1 MRDGVKKVIL
11 ISALL
16 IMALCIFLIVS
27 SVGGLSRNATLTT
40 EAAPLDAK
48 IIINGSKAK
57 NGINK
62 IKPGKYQVVFS
73 RTGFGSE
80 THTLAIQKNDKKY
93 LGVVLMP
100 HDPSYANWYFTH
112 PKDAKMAENISS
124 HAFDAV
130 QTQQLSTTPILKYLP
145 LIQPTYRIDSGV
157 SKKYPNDPTKIA
169 LYVSTK
175 TEADK
180 QAALVWLKE
189 QGADPSKIEIIYQLY
204 SY

>member
-1 MRDGVKKVIL
+1 MRDGAKKIIFV
-11 ISALL
+11 SALL
-16 IMALCIFLIVS
+16 VLTLFVFLIVS
-27 SVGGLSRNATLTT
+27 SVRGLSRNVTLTT
-40 EAAPLDAK
+40 EAAPLDSK
-48 IIINGSKAK
+48 ITINENRAK

-62 IKPGKYQVVFS
+62 VKPGKYQIVFS

-124 HAFDAV
+124 HTFDTV
-130 QTQQLSTTPILKYLP
+130 QTQQLSTTPVLKYLP
-145 LIQPTYRIDSGV
+145 LIQPTYRIDSGI

-175 TEADK
+175 TDADK
-180 QAALVWLKE
+180 QAALDWLKA
-189 QGADPSKIEIIYQLY
+189 QGADPSKLEIIYQLY